1 MKKILILL
9 SLFSMEAFAAD
20 VLEFKLLTYK
30 DKKEFNLK
38 DHLGKKPIVLNF
50 WASWCTSCIQEL
62 PELHALK
69 KKYPKALFIGI
80 NSGESGK
87 FVKKFLRR
95 YKFNYKILMDKTKKV
110 ANSYKI
116 NTLPRTIVIGIN
128 KKIVYSGHRPPA
140 KL

>member
-1 MKKILILL
+1 MKKLFILFF
-9 SLFSMEAFAAD
+9 LFSLSAFSTE
-20 VLEFKLLTYK
+20 LKEFKLKTYK

-38 DHLGKKPIVLNF
+38 DHLGKQIIVLNF
-50 WASWCTSCIQEL
+50 WASWCTSCITEL

-80 NSGESGK
+80 NSGESEK

-95 YKFNYKILMDKTKKV
+95 YKFNYKILMDKTKSV
-110 ANSYKI
+110 AKSYGI
-116 NTLPRTIVIGIN
+116 DTLPRTIVIDIN
-128 KKIVYSGHRPPA
+128 KKISFMGNRPPA